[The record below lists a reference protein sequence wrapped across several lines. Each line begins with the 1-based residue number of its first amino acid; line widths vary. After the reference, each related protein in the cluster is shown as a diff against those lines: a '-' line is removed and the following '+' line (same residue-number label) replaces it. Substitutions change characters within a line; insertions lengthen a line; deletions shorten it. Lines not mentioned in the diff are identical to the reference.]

1 MRWPHPRTLWMA
13 VPQVPVKWLLQK
25 ADGMFPEGQRGP
37 RPFAKD
43 SAAAEKT
50 NELLENAMWWPVVSI
65 CAHPQLPGLSAAML
79 PTDRAPP
86 ESAYFLLEINLRRV
100 RRAAIRRCQWSRG
113 SPAEAAVVSG
123 GGDPRAAS
131 DASAAASKM
140 RPWADG
146 RPRLAARGV
155 VAAGHAAARWTRLA
169 PEMRIEPRIARGGGL
184 DGHRRRS
191 ARALYARLLWRKKKS
206 VNNCSHRP

>member
-1 MRWPHPRTLWMA
+1 
-13 VPQVPVKWLLQK
+13 VLLQK
-25 ADGMFPEGQRGP
+25 AACMFPEGNGAP
-37 RPFAKD
+37 KAFTKD
-43 SAAAEKT
+43 GAAAEKT

-79 PTDRAPP
+79 PTDRAQP
-86 ESAYFLLEINLRRV
+86 ESAYFLLEINLRRDD
-100 RRAAIRRCQWSRG
+100 QWSRG

-155 VAAGHAAARWTRLA
+155 VAAGRAAARWTRLA

-191 ARALYARLLWRKKKS
+191 ARASRASPVRVKKK
-206 VNNCSHRP
+206 V